1 MKNSWEIM
9 GGQWEVMWGLWGSWE
24 VSEGSWE
31 VSGGS
36 WEVSEWSWEVS
47 GRLKGGH
54 GRSPGGYKML
64 IANAIAEQR
73 LYPSFFGSD
82 IWVTSESN
90 LSPMKTKKVR
100 IRDKV
105 DFATKTRIC
114 SIEAWRRKFPTAPNV
129 AIKQHINSLQSLEIV
144 RSFLRWRWQWAFIGH
159 FVFFVLGGNLCWKVV
174 LWFRFG
180 YWETPQNAE
189 K

>member
-1 MKNSWEIM
+1 MC
-9 GGQWEVMWGLWGSWE
+9 GGHGRS

-47 GRLKGGH
+47 GSLKRGH

-82 IWVTSESN
+82 I
-90 LSPMKTKKVR
+90 
-100 IRDKV
+100 
-105 DFATKTRIC
+105 
-114 SIEAWRRKFPTAPNV
+114 
-129 AIKQHINSLQSLEIV
+129 
-144 RSFLRWRWQWAFIGH
+144 
-159 FVFFVLGGNLCWKVV
+159 
-174 LWFRFG
+174 
-180 YWETPQNAE
+180 
-189 K
+189 

>member
-1 MKNSWEIM
+1 M

-82 IWVTSESN
+82 IWVKSESN
-90 LSPMKTKKVR
+90 EDQKSAYSR
-100 IRDKV
+100 QSGFRDKNAYL
-105 DFATKTRIC
+105 FHWSMEKKISYSTLCCNKAT
-114 SIEAWRRKFPTAPNV
+114 
-129 AIKQHINSLQSLEIV
+129 HINIHEYFFTCLQFMYWHMKVKKCFFTVHSYFKITLLAKDSDV
-144 RSFLRWRWQWAFIGH
+144 WQKSVI
-159 FVFFVLGGNLCWKVV
+159 
-174 LWFRFG
+174 
-180 YWETPQNAE
+180 
-189 K
+189 

>member
-1 MKNSWEIM
+1 M

-36 WEVSEWSWEVS
+36 WEVSESSWEVS

-64 IANAIAEQR
+64 IANAITEQR

-82 IWVTSESN
+82 IWVKSESN
-90 LSPMKTKKVR
+90 LSPMKTKQEHKVSYRCSLPSPLQKGSKDWEVLIRLIHKCEIRWTLTNSLLEPLTLILMKILKSLWR
-100 IRDKV
+100 IRFQTQLTTKLHLHQFSMDLSWPKV
-105 DFATKTRIC
+105 MSRTITKC
-114 SIEAWRRKFPTAPNV
+114 
-129 AIKQHINSLQSLEIV
+129 Q
-144 RSFLRWRWQWAFIGH
+144 
-159 FVFFVLGGNLCWKVV
+159 
-174 LWFRFG
+174 
-180 YWETPQNAE
+180 
-189 K
+189 